1 MTGAVEGPVTE
12 AVDGPGGAVAA
23 RVVGLRAD
31 VGGRRLLDGVSFD
44 LPAGRILAVVGASG
58 SGKTTLGR
66 ALLGEAGPGVRLTGT
81 VQVAGRTVTTAE
93 PPPPGSVGYVPQQPA
108 AVLNPVRRIGPVL
121 HEIARRHPP
130 VDDDSCGKDDGGEDD
145 GRGRGWIVGRWGV
158 RRGPARA
165 AVRGVLERVSLPA
178 DRGLLRR
185 FPHQLSGGQQQR
197 LVIAHALLAGARLL
211 VADEPTTGQDNLT
224 RQDVAAELAAL
235 ASREGLA
242 VVLLSHDLHLV
253 RAVADDLL
261 VLHRGVPVESGPT
274 GKVFA
279 VPRHPWTRRL
289 VATTGPTD
297 APGHLRTAAETRQ
310 RETRQR
316 EERPR
321 EERPRE
327 DADREDAHREERA
340 GGRRL
345 LDVRG
350 LVAGHGPNTV
360 LRVVD
365 VQVAAGE
372 CLALVG
378 RSGSGKTTLARC
390 VAGLHRPRAGTV
402 ALGGRPLAATVD
414 DRSLTDLA
422 SVQYVFQDARA
433 GFDPWRT
440 VLDQVARPAVRLHG
454 HPVDVARAAARAAL
468 DRVGLAGNL
477 VTRNPGRLSGG
488 ELHRAAL
495 ARALLA
501 GPRLLVCD
509 EITAGLDGVTRD
521 RILDLVDE
529 VRHAD
534 GLALL
539 VISHDR
545 DVVARLADRV
555 AVLHDCHIVEEGPA
569 ATLLT
574 SARHWLTRSLLPDDV
589 TPDRTPQDAVAPGPP
604 GDAVTPDRTGKPIAQ
619 ERVSSDDQ

>member
-1 MTGAVEGPVTE
+1 MTGAVDGPV
-12 AVDGPGGAVAA
+12 AV
-23 RVVGLRAD
+23 RVVGLRAEA
-31 VGGRRLLDGVSFD
+31 GGRRLLDGVSFD
-44 LPAGRILAVVGASG
+44 LAAGRILAVVGASG

-81 VQVAGRTVTTAE
+81 VQLAGRTVTTAQ
-93 PPPPGSVGYVPQQPA
+93 PPPPGGVGYVPQHPA

-130 VDDDSCGKDDGGEDD
+130 VDGERESDDGD
-145 GRGRGWIVGRWGV
+145 GRGDSRGRGWIGGRWGV
-158 RRGPARA
+158 GRESARA

-178 DRGLLRR
+178 DRGTLRR

-310 RETRQR
+310 REDRQ
-316 EERPR
+316 R

-327 DADREDAHREERA
+327 DADREYAHREERA

-402 ALGGRPLAATVD
+402 ALAGRPLAATVD

-468 DRVGLAGNL
+468 DRVGLAGDL

-574 SARHWLTRSLLPDDV
+574 AARHWLTRSLLPDDV

-604 GDAVTPDRTGKPIAQ
+604 ADAVTPDRTGKPIAQ